1 MPLHADVACLL
12 CGCLCDDLIVETA
25 GNQIL
30 HAKHACPIAART
42 FRKLNSSRP
51 SVASRHGAAC
61 SPAEAFSAAAE
72 LLRNSRAPLLFG
84 LRLIETNGHRSAIH
98 LAEHLGAVIDTAGS
112 PLTRASLLALHQAG
126 ASTCTLGEIRQRGD
140 LIIYWGSDPLRTHPR
155 HIERY
160 SGTPASEF
168 LPGGRADRTL
178 VLIHSAASQTERAAD
193 LAIRIT
199 PGTHADVLAAL
210 WQLVRDADWQPAVA
224 RSLPLDALRNLA
236 GRIKSCR
243 YGVIFAGEE
252 LAQGP
257 AASQILETLHQFVA
271 ELNGLTRFTI
281 RSMGH
286 SGAETA
292 LTWQTGFPCAVD
304 FQQGFPRYQPGEF
317 STEELLLRK
326 EVDSCVI
333 MGSDSLESLSPA
345 ALHVLQ
351 GLPTIVLDAPHQSCP
366 FTPHVQFTTALPGVQ
381 MAGTAYRMDGVALP
395 LQKLCESPYPS
406 AGEVLTTLREL
417 LAPAMAH
424 PVPPG
429 SAGALSPP

>member
-12 CGCLCDDLIVETA
+12 CGCLCDDLIVESA
-25 GNQIL
+25 GDQIL
-30 HAKHACPIAART
+30 HAKHACPVAART
-42 FRKLNSSRP
+42 FTRLNTVRP
-51 SVASRHGAAC
+51 LIASCHGAAC
-61 SPAEAFSAAAE
+61 PSEEAFAAAAE
-72 LLRNSRAPLLFG
+72 LLRNSRAPLLSG
-84 LRLIETNGHRSAIH
+84 LRLTDTDGHRSAIH

-112 PLTRASLLALHQAG
+112 PLTRASLLALQQAG

-160 SGTPASEF
+160 SGNPASEF
-168 LPGGRADRTL
+168 LPRGRADRTL
-178 VLIHSAASQTERAAD
+178 VLIHSETSQTERAAD
-193 LAIRIT
+193 LTIRIS
-199 PGTHADVLAAL
+199 PGTHADVVAAL
-210 WQLVRDADWQPAVA
+210 WQLVRNADWQPADE
-224 RSLPLDALRNLA
+224 RSLPLDALRDLA
-236 GRIKSCR
+236 RRIRSCR
-243 YGVIFAGEE
+243 YGVIFTGEE

-257 AASQILETLHQFVA
+257 TATQTIESLHRFVA

-281 RSMGH
+281 RAMGH

-326 EVDSCVI
+326 EVDSCIIV
-333 MGSDSLESLSPA
+333 GSDSLEHLSPA
-345 ALHVLQ
+345 AMQVLRN
-351 GLPTIVLDAPHQSCP
+351 LPTIVLDAPHQSCP
-366 FTPHVQFTTALPGVQ
+366 LTAHVQFTTALPGVQ

-417 LAPAMAH
+417 LAPTMAH
-424 PVPPG
+424 PGP
-429 SAGALSPP
+429 A